1 MQSTF
6 TQEIDFRQE
15 RDFGAKISATFEFL
29 KAHWRPL
36 GKCFVYFV
44 LPAALLMGVGM
55 GLFTNATWNQLANA
69 KNGVP
74 TVQPA
79 FSVLGIALIVLGGL
93 SAMIL
98 LLGTLY
104 GYISLRMA
112 LPPEQTVTPRLVWKN
127 IVAKLGRVFLGFLLV
142 GAVFGVMVLG
152 LGFLL
157 MKIHPMMSIP
167 VMFIFMYLFVPLTLF
182 YPLLWLEDDN
192 VISALQRSFRLTYGH
207 WWSTFGLY
215 MVISILQVLLVF
227 VFALPQYAVLI
238 GKMMKVPGL
247 ESDVLGVI
255 AQCIYVMGLMVTY
268 AIPLTALVFQYFNLV
283 EKREGWG
290 MYLQVEALGQT
301 NAPIVANTYYRAD
314 DEGEY

>member
-1 MQSTF
+1 
-6 TQEIDFRQE
+6 
-15 RDFGAKISATFEFL
+15 
-29 KAHWRPL
+29 
-36 GKCFVYFV
+36 
-44 LPAALLMGVGM
+44 
-55 GLFTNATWNQLANA
+55 
-69 KNGVP
+69 
-74 TVQPA
+74 
-79 FSVLGIALIVLGGL
+79 
-93 SAMIL
+93 
-98 LLGTLY
+98 
-104 GYISLRMA
+104 
-112 LPPEQTVTPRLVWKN
+112 
-127 IVAKLGRVFLGFLLV
+127 
-142 GAVFGVMVLG
+142 
-152 LGFLL
+152 
-157 MKIHPMMSIP
+157 
-167 VMFIFMYLFVPLTLF
+167 MFIFMYLFVPLTLF

-301 NAPIVANTYYRAD
+301 AAPVVANTYYRAN